1 MMIKKSK
8 LERFV
13 RDNREDFD
21 AAEPSLDLWARI
33 EQQLPPVATKV
44 IPLQPEMG
52 RSPSSSTPWYQARL
66 WRVAALITV
75 VLGVGFGTYRF
86 VASPH
91 NTDPEVAKVNPD
103 QARTVF
109 QYASL
114 IESKR
119 DELQQL
125 EQENPELYQEFATEV
140 AKLDQDYEMLKSQLS
155 QTPNQEL
162 LVEAMITNLQRQIDL
177 LNTQL
182 SIIQRIKQQKSHDN
196 RIQKDTIV

>member
-1 MMIKKSK
+1 MNKKSK

-13 RDNREDFD
+13 RDSREEFD
-21 AAEPSLDLWARI
+21 TAEPSLDLWARI
-33 EQQLPPVATKV
+33 EQQLPPVETKV
-44 IPLQPEMG
+44 IQLQPERG
-52 RSPSSSTPWYQARL
+52 ISPSVNRPWYRQRM
-66 WRVAALITV
+66 WRVAAMLLV
-75 VLGVGFGTYRF
+75 VLGLGLTTYRY
-86 VASPH
+86 VSAPH
-91 NTDPEVAKVNPD
+91 NADPEVAKVNPE
-103 QARTVF
+103 QAKAVF

-119 DELQQL
+119 GELQQL